1 MSEPQLHYRTC
12 PLCEATC
19 GLELTVIDDRVT
31 RIRGDRDDVFSK
43 GFICPKGSVL
53 QRVHEDPDR
62 LRKPMIRRGS
72 PDDRDSWEEVSW
84 DEAFAA
90 IREGLAPLLAGNRDQ
105 VAVFLGNPGVHNHA
119 TAIGSGLMLH
129 ALGTKNLYT
138 ASTLDQMPRHVSG
151 GLMFGSP
158 GAISVPDLDRTDYLL
173 ILGGNPYVSNGSLCT
188 APDFPARLQSL
199 KERGGQLVVVDPI
212 RTRTAEEATEHIA
225 IRPGTDAHL
234 MVALMHEIFAT
245 DMVGAE
251 RLSCLNGFEGLAD
264 LVEPFSADAVAPL
277 CGIPAQQIRRIA
289 AELAAAPSAAIYG
302 RMGAHT
308 VPFGT
313 IAAWA
318 ADALAAITGN
328 LDRPGGNMFARAP
341 HARPD
346 PATPGGRGWTTGR
359 WKSRVAASP
368 EIKNE
373 YPIAILPEEITTP
386 GEGQVRAFIT
396 VAGNPARSGPNSKRF
411 EAALTQLDFMVSVD
425 PALNETTRFAN
436 VILPPPS
443 PLERS
448 HYDAAFYGLSVR
460 NVANFSPALF
470 EPTGMTEEE
479 ILTNLALIMSG
490 LEMDAQ
496 DYLQGFLE
504 GEIAKETGRA
514 TSPITGRD
522 SAEILAELGG
532 ETVPDKL
539 MDLQIRVGAF
549 GDGFGATP
557 DGINVD
563 HLLDVEHGVDFGA
576 LQPRLP
582 LMLRTASGR
591 VELMPEL
598 IVADFERFTATLD
611 DPAWTDDAMRLIGRR
626 HLRSNN
632 SWMHNVRQLVKGKP
646 RCTLLMHPDD
656 AAVANLSDGDP
667 AVVSSRV
674 GEVTAP
680 VEISDAIRPGVV
692 SLPHGWGHD
701 APGTQMAVAA
711 EHAGVN
717 SNVLTDHD
725 DRDPLS
731 GNTVL
736 NGIRVTVGAAT

>member
-19 GLELTVIDDRVT
+19 GLELTVIGDKVT
-31 RIRGDRDDVFSK
+31 RIRGDRDDVLSK

-62 LRKPMIRRGS
+62 LCQPMIRRGS
-72 PDDRDSWEEVSW
+72 PDDRDSWEEVTW
-84 DEAFAA
+84 AEAFAA
-90 IREGLAPLLAGNRDQ
+90 VRVGFEPLLAGNHDQ
-105 VAVFLGNPGVHNHA
+105 IAVFLGNPGVHNHA
-119 TAIGSGLMLH
+119 TGVGSGLLLH

-188 APDFPARLQSL
+188 APDFPGRLQAL
-199 KERGGQLVVVDPI
+199 KARGGQLVVVDPI

-225 IRPGTDAHL
+225 IRPGTDAHF
-234 MVALMHEIFAT
+234 MVALMHEIFAA
-245 DMVGAE
+245 DLVAVE
-251 RLSCLNGFEGLAD
+251 RLSCLNGFDGLAE
-264 LVEPFSADAVAPL
+264 LVEPFSADAVASL
-277 CGIPAQQIRRIA
+277 CGLPAEQIRRIA
-289 AELAAAPSAAIYG
+289 AELAVAPTAAIYG

-328 LDRPGGNMFARAP
+328 LDSVGGNMFARAP

-346 PATPGGRGWTTGR
+346 PTEPGGRGWTMGR
-359 WKSRVAASP
+359 WESRATSSP

-373 YPIAILPEEITTP
+373 FPIAILPDEITTP
-386 GEGQVRAFIT
+386 GEGRVRAFIT
-396 VAGNPARSGPNSKRF
+396 VAGNPARSGPNSTRF
-411 EAALTQLDFMVSVD
+411 EAALGELDFMVSVD

-436 VILPPPS
+436 VILPPPT

-470 EPTGMTEEE
+470 ESTGLSEEE
-479 ILTNLALIMSG
+479 ILTTLAIIMTG
-490 LEMDAQ
+490 LEMEPQ
-496 DYLQGFLE
+496 DYLRGFLE
-504 GEIAKETGRA
+504 GEVAKETARA
-514 TSPITGRD
+514 TSPIAGRD
-522 SAEILAELGG
+522 ITEIMQELGG
-532 ETVPDKL
+532 ETVPDML
-539 MDLQIRVGAF
+539 MDLQIRVGAY
-549 GDGFGATP
+549 GDGFGANP
-557 DGINVD
+557 DGLSVE
-563 HLLDVEHGVDFGA
+563 HLLDVEHGVDLGG
-576 LQPRLP
+576 LEPRLP
-582 LMLRTASGR
+582 LMLRTASGQ
-591 VELMPEL
+591 VELMPEP
-598 IVADFERFTATLD
+598 IVTDFERFTATLT
-611 DPAWTDDAMRLIGRR
+611 DPTWTEEGMRLIGRR

-632 SWMHNVRQLVKGKP
+632 SWMHNVKQLVKGKP

-656 AAVANLSDGDP
+656 AAVAGVQEGD
-667 AVVSSRV
+667 AVTISSRV

-680 VEISDAIRPGVV
+680 AEISDVIRPGVV

-717 SNVLTDHD
+717 SNLLTDEA

-736 NGIRVTVGAAT
+736 NGIPVTIGAAS